1 MDPVPQNIPIPPVVP
16 APVPQVEIPVPVPV
30 STPTKLSNNRNKIV
44 VGIIIAIFLIL
55 ISAATAYYFFVFK
68 NQTRNSGISPGVKV
82 TNLQLPKYWINCDDK
97 RQVIEEGN
105 LLYVG
110 CLGGVLVVDKTTGE
124 VKDQISVADGLGS
137 SLAGSMVK
145 KGDTLYI
152 GGQDG
157 ITVFNLKTREAK
169 KISVKEG
176 LVNGANVGLAEDVDN
191 IWVTT
196 FNGVTLSNL
205 TKGTLTNYRTELD
218 NQAEKVDV
226 VNALVTD
233 KYVYFLEVASVYS
246 SGAVIRYDKSA
257 GTFKTFKPDSF
268 GKTDQYARIDFNYVG
283 NFGGLV
289 FVGDSNSIFE
299 IDENGDDT
307 WKKIESPFEFVK
319 QDTGLSYNVILH
331 ILQNSDT
338 KGLLLSSENKIYR
351 YTPSTGT
358 TERIYDFGK
367 SYTDILFHNS
377 GPKIWFNP
385 PTNSGNWISFLDLN
399 NLQVTNYTLKDRPQ
413 AFGQVVALID
423 DEPIIDTSTGIY
435 KYSIDQEKFVEF
447 LGGLSGFN
455 GNFQQPVFQPIPG
468 TSEVFVFR
476 QVCGQGCEKPVFDLY
491 NYADGTS
498 KELVLPSTMVL
509 LGSTNVPG
517 GVSYSAL
524 TVVWRDLKSGKI
536 GLSYEGEGAGKYMVY
551 DASSQEWST
560 LEKMP
565 EGADNFDPATGVICN
580 RVYTYKTNGNKFGSD
595 GCTGQA
601 TNGSISWKIT
611 ENKIVETDSTTG
623 KSKTLTPPT
632 LEADYTPFETIS
644 SPRFGKI
651 MYVNGKLWVASDRG
665 LISYDPAGAS
675 YKVYGPSEGL
685 LSKDVTDYLVG
696 KYLWVVTNWGGLS
709 VINE

>member
-1 MDPVPQNIPIPPVVP
+1 MDPVPQNIPIPPEVP
-16 APVPQVEIPVPVPV
+16 APVPQVEIPVPEPVP
-30 STPTKLSNNRNKIV
+30 TPAKPSNNRNKIV
-44 VGIIIAIFLIL
+44 IGIIIAIFLIL

-68 NQTRNSGISPGVKV
+68 NQTKNSGILPEAKV
-82 TNLQLPKYWINCDDK
+82 TNLQPPKYWINCDDK

-105 LLYVG
+105 LLYIG
-110 CLGGVLVVDKTTGE
+110 CLGGVLIIDKTTGE
-124 VKDQISVADGLGS
+124 VKDQISMANGMGDVTAES
-137 SLAGSMVK
+137 IVK

-152 GGQDG
+152 GTQDG
-157 ITVFNLKTREAK
+157 ISIFNLKTREAK

-176 LVNGANVGLAEDVDN
+176 LVNGANVELSEDGDN

-196 FNGVTLSNL
+196 FNGVTLFNPA
-205 TKGTLTNYRTELD
+205 KGTLTNYRTELD
-218 NQAEKVDV
+218 SQAEKVDV

-319 QDTGLSYNVILH
+319 QDTGLSDNVILH

-423 DEPIIDTSTGIY
+423 DEPIIDTSAGIY
-435 KYSIDQEKFVEF
+435 KYSIDQGKFVEF

-455 GNFQQPVFQPIPG
+455 GNFQQPLFQPIPG
-468 TSEVFVFR
+468 TSEVFIFR
-476 QVCGQGCEKPVFDLY
+476 QVCGQGCEKPAFDLY

-498 KELVLPSTMVL
+498 KELILPSAIST
-509 LGSTNVPG
+509 LGSTQVPG
-517 GVSYSAL
+517 GVIYDFFSLS
-524 TVVWRDLKSGKI
+524 WRNFANGKI
-536 GLSYEGEGAGKYMVY
+536 GLSYSNNGIEKYIVY
-551 DASSQEWST
+551 DINSGEWSSAT
-560 LEKMP
+560 KIP
-565 EGADNFDPATGVICN
+565 EGVNKFDPAMGIICN
-580 RVYTYKTNGNKFGSD
+580 RVYTYKTNGNKFSED

-601 TNGSISWKIT
+601 TNRSLSWKISD
-611 ENKIVETDSTTG
+611 NKIIEVDQSTG
-623 KSKTLTPPT
+623 KTKTLNPPV
-632 LEADYTPFETIS
+632 LEANYTPFDTVAYPGFS
-644 SPRFGKI
+644 KLMFAHS
-651 MYVNGKLWVASDRG
+651 KLWIASNRG
-665 LISYDPAGAS
+665 LISYDPNIES
-675 YKVYGPSEGL
+675 YKLYGPSEGL
-685 LSKDVTDYLVG
+685 LSKDITNYLVG
-696 KYLWVVTNWGGLS
+696 KYLWVVTNMGGLS
-709 VINE
+709 VIGE